1 MKYDVNFNKIRFSHL
16 KESRYGKVYKTI
28 VEAKRLYPIDK
39 EASCTRLR
47 IALEILVDEIFKFT
61 GGEKLKQGT
70 INANL
75 RILREI
81 IPEQVRLYEG
91 NDIVSEMH
99 NVRIHGNNGAHRND
113 RRAKD
118 VDKSAYTSWIAVK
131 KICGWLETFEEDYA
145 AYARSGKKHKSNRQN
160 EKGLLG
166 TIINVAIILIVLI
179 AVIVLLIRY
188 FKMF

>member
-39 EASCTRLR
+39 DASCTRLR

-91 NDIVSEMH
+91 NDIISEMH
-99 NVRIHGNNGAHRND
+99 NIRIHGNSGAHRND
-113 RRAKD
+113 RRTKD

-145 AYARSGKKHKSNRQN
+145 AYVRSVQKHRSNCEN
-160 EKGLLG
+160 KKGLIG
-166 TIINVAIILIVLI
+166 NIINVSILLMFLVV
-179 AVIVLLIRY
+179 VIVLLMRY
-188 FKMF
+188 F